1 MQLTFLGTAATP
13 SMPIPFCVC
22 EVCSEARRIG
32 GRNLRRR
39 SSVVINNDLLVDIGP
54 DIATASFEHDI
65 CLAGIGIC
73 LQTHTHA
80 DHLDAEFILSRHAD
94 YGTKVSGDL
103 LLGASVETLQSIER
117 LVHQR
122 SDYGSIF
129 DPDTQ
134 AALHISLTPIAPF
147 ETTSVGDY
155 RITGYPANHGN
166 DQGFLLYS
174 IAQGDYAVFYG
185 TDTSVL
191 LGEVWD
197 HLQQER
203 IMYDVVILD
212 HTYGLRHES
221 RPADHLAS
229 KDVIAHANRFREN
242 GLLKDSGVVY
252 ATHLSHE
259 GSLEHDEL
267 DEYAREHGYRVA
279 YDGLRLL
286 LRMAFKMR
294 RT

>member
-1 MQLTFLGTAATP
+1 MHLTFLGTAATP

-22 EVCSEARRIG
+22 GVCSEARRTG

-39 SSVVINNDLLVDIGP
+39 SSVVINDDLLVDIGP
-54 DIATASFEHDI
+54 DIATASFEHEI
-65 CLAGIGIC
+65 CLSGIGIC

-80 DHLDAEFILSRHAD
+80 DHLDAEFILSRHTD

-103 LLGASVETLQSIER
+103 LLGASDETLQAIDR

-122 SDYGSIF
+122 GDYGSIF

-134 AALHISLTPIAPF
+134 AALHIGLVPLTPF
-147 ETTSVGDY
+147 EAYQVGDY
-155 RITGYPANHGN
+155 RITGYPANHGH

-174 IAQGDYAVFYG
+174 IAQEDHAVFYG

-191 LGEVWD
+191 SDEIWD
-197 HLQQER
+197 HLQLER
-203 IMYDVVILD
+203 TVYDVVILD

-242 GLLKDSGVVY
+242 GLLKDNGVVY

-267 DEYAREHGYRVA
+267 DGYAREHGYRVA
-279 YDGLRLL
+279 YDGLRLRL
-286 LRMAFKMR
+286 DD
-294 RT
+294 

>member
-22 EVCSEARRIG
+22 EACAIARRIG
-32 GRNLRRR
+32 GRNFRRR
-39 SSVVINNDLLVDIGP
+39 SSVVINGDLLVDIGP
-54 DIATASFEHDI
+54 DIATASFEHDVR
-65 CLAGIGIC
+65 LTGIGIC

-94 YGTKVSGDL
+94 YGTKVSGNL
-103 LLGASVETLQSIER
+103 LLGASDETLHSIDR
-117 LVHQR
+117 LVQQR

-134 AALHISLTPIAPF
+134 AALHIGLVPLTPF
-147 ETTSVGDY
+147 ETYRVGDY
-155 RITGYPANHGN
+155 RIVGYPANHGN

-174 IAQGDYAVFYG
+174 IVQGNHAVFYG

-191 LGEVWD
+191 FDEVWE
-197 HLQQER
+197 HLQLER
-203 IMYDVVILD
+203 SGYDVVILD
-212 HTYGLRHES
+212 HTYGIGHGS

-229 KDVIAHANRFREN
+229 KDVIAHANRFRDN
-242 GLLKDSGVVY
+242 GLLKDNGVVY

-267 DEYAREHGYRVA
+267 DEYARKHGYRVA
-279 YDGLRLL
+279 YDGLKLQL
-286 LRMAFKMR
+286 DG
-294 RT
+294 

>member
-1 MQLTFLGTAATP
+1 M
-13 SMPIPFCVC
+13 
-22 EVCSEARRIG
+22 
-32 GRNLRRR
+32 
-39 SSVVINNDLLVDIGP
+39 VINGELLVDIGP

-73 LQTHTHA
+73 LQTHMHA
-80 DHLDAEFILSRHAD
+80 DHLDVEFILSRHAD
-94 YGTKVSGDL
+94 YGTEVAGEL
-103 LLGASVETLQSIER
+103 LLVASVETLQSIDR
-117 LVHQR
+117 LVRQR

-134 AALHISLTPIAPF
+134 AALHIGLTPITPF
-147 ETTSVGDY
+147 GTIRGGDY
-155 RITGYPANHGN
+155 RITGYPANHGH

-174 IAQGDYAVFYG
+174 IAQGDHAVFYG

-191 LGEVWD
+191 FNEVWE

-212 HTYGLRHES
+212 HTYGIGHGS
-221 RPADHLAS
+221 RPADHLAL

-242 GLLKDSGVVY
+242 GLLKDNGVVY

-279 YDGLRLL
+279 YDGLRLRL
-286 LRMAFKMR
+286 DD
-294 RT
+294 